1 MKTKKDGCK
10 LLYKISS
17 SDLSYLS
24 VFLYR
29 QNIAA
34 VSFLSFVRDSATSP
48 FPGLSPSPYILF
60 YIINI
65 AGLIRQPV
73 RHKHD
78 PHLSVL
84 HQLHSL
90 RLPERKSRR
99 AFDHSPGHGAG
110 AVIPGTD
117 DCRLILPRAV
127 ITFQERLP
135 RTALDGADLRSVDIE
150 SLEIPR
156 RCRENDL
163 LQRLPDIDPG
173 AALQRIDLEILL
185 TLIGKTNAQLRII
198 RAHCRINV
206 RHILPIRSP
215 SESYNKS
222 DRSSSKSGSSGK

>member
-1 MKTKKDGCK
+1 TSPHPPQRDPRGAFLLYRNTLKTKKDGCK

-78 PHLSVL
+78 PHLSV
-84 HQLHSL
+84 
-90 RLPERKSRR
+90 
-99 AFDHSPGHGAG
+99 
-110 AVIPGTD
+110 
-117 DCRLILPRAV
+117 
-127 ITFQERLP
+127 
-135 RTALDGADLRSVDIE
+135 
-150 SLEIPR
+150 
-156 RCRENDL
+156 
-163 LQRLPDIDPG
+163 
-173 AALQRIDLEILL
+173 
-185 TLIGKTNAQLRII
+185 
-198 RAHCRINV
+198 
-206 RHILPIRSP
+206 
-215 SESYNKS
+215 
-222 DRSSSKSGSSGK
+222 